1 MIDTSDFDFE
11 PNDIDSDSF
20 LSELPLSLIKENI
33 TSQFDDPLE
42 YRKKDH
48 VQTFISMYRYSSENA
63 DVYEDEDKDS
73 LEELRDDF
81 YAFMQQIFR
90 QYLGLGIVD
99 FSDMSK
105 DDQDD
110 MIHYIY
116 RFFLINMKKNFTC
129 YILNYI
135 DEHRGE
141 FCIDDEDKR
150 KDVTTLSLKKDVTDP
165 EDIYILANLNEV
177 IDSILREDI
186 TVDDFLENCDKDE
199 SCLETRFIVD
209 KYDKYQITGNFVEK
223 YVDMLDDD
231 FKLEL
236 EIKIRNK
243 ILKKHKK
250 K

>member
-1 MIDTSDFDFE
+1 
-11 PNDIDSDSF
+11 
-20 LSELPLSLIKENI
+20 
-33 TSQFDDPLE
+33 
-42 YRKKDH
+42 
-48 VQTFISMYRYSSENA
+48 
-63 DVYEDEDKDS
+63 
-73 LEELRDDF
+73 
-81 YAFMQQIFR
+81 
-90 QYLGLGIVD
+90 
-99 FSDMSK
+99 
-105 DDQDD
+105 
-110 MIHYIY
+110 
-116 RFFLINMKKNFTC
+116 MKKNFTC

-141 FCIDDEDKR
+141 FCVDDEDKR